1 MVTDHQTDSSSLLEV
16 GDRCGHRAV
25 RGVRRPKKVLERLP
39 DPESDAALRVVVELH
54 LPQRDIVASEN
65 LPAITRIVGVLVDAD
80 LHWCD
85 LRPPARLGILC
96 LMYLFL
102 YERCTMNGVLVF

>member
-1 MVTDHQTDSSSLLEV
+1 LI
-16 GDRCGHRAV
+16 
-25 RGVRRPKKVLERLP
+25 
-39 DPESDAALRVVVELH
+39 SDGAAL
-54 LPQRDIVASEN
+54 
-65 LPAITRIVGVLVDAD
+65 
-80 LHWCD
+80 D